1 MTVLSLTTGKEA
13 TIGFPNQGRY
23 SYITLLLDFIEWGVD
38 LPWVRARIVGL
49 KTGTDFAELFG
60 EIIVQSK
67 SKSRWCQ
74 HPNARHIL
82 SHHCE
87 TMIAAWDTT
96 LASSPDRNQLTL
108 EYLADALKRF
118 AAKTKHA

>member
-1 MTVLSLTTGKEA
+1 MTVLSPATGKA
-13 TIGFPNQGRY
+13 TTLGIPIHGSY

-38 LPWVRARIVGL
+38 LPWVRARIASL
-49 KTGTDFAELFG
+49 KTGEDFAELFG

-67 SKSRWCQ
+67 SKSSWCQ
-74 HPNARHIL
+74 HPSARGIL
-82 SHHCE
+82 LRHCK
-87 TMIAAWDTT
+87 TLITAWDTT

-118 AAKTKHA
+118 AAETKHA